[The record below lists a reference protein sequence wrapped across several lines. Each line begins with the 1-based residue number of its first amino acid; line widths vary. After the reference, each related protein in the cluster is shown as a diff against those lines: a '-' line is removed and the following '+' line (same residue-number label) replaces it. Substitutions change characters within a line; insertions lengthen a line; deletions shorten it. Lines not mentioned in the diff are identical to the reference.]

1 MDCNTLKKTVAELST
16 KYEEQQEHI
25 KEIEQQIE
33 KKRKE
38 IEREEQIL
46 KDCEG
51 ARAQEPN
58 TESQEI
64 KTAKEKLKKFL
75 KPVNKYYGGTSTRE
89 KERNVNGQLPDGW
102 QSIKTQEVAK
112 IFEPAIAST
121 LIERK
126 GIEFDGKKY
135 ILPQNDQ
142 NQVVYI
148 FNKDIKTL
156 TSNGVNKIQIEQRGG
171 KKSKRKSRQ

>member
-1 MDCNTLKKTVAELST
+1 
-16 KYEEQQEHI
+16 
-25 KEIEQQIE
+25 
-33 KKRKE
+33 
-38 IEREEQIL
+38 
-46 KDCEG
+46 
-51 ARAQEPN
+51 
-58 TESQEI
+58 
-64 KTAKEKLKKFL
+64 L
-75 KPVNKYYGGTSTRE
+75 KPFNKYYGGTSTRE